1 MEKYMMSLAV
11 LADLF
16 IGDPKTKLHPVVLIG
31 MLIGWLEK
39 ILLRQ
44 SDTPAQKKRKGMVLV
59 CAVLM
64 IIYSISVLIAV
75 LLLSLGPWWFFG
87 GSIFFLVF
95 TIAPRSLAEAGIEI
109 RECLQAGDMGKART
123 RVSWVVGRD
132 TDRMDEAEVTR
143 ATVETIAE
151 NIVDGVISP
160 LFYFFLG
167 GFPMAMMY
175 RAVNTMDSMIAYK
188 NEKYIDFGYAAA
200 KLDDVFN
207 YIPARIT
214 ALLLIASAAIL
225 RYDWKKSAEIVRR
238 DADKHPSPNG
248 GYPESAVAGA
258 LHIRLGGMN
267 YYGGEEHFRAYMGD
281 AQEVLAGKHIDQTI
295 RLLYVATI
303 LFCVIGLVIE
313 LM

>member
-44 SDTPAQKKRKGMVLV
+44 SDTPEQKKRKGMVLV

-109 RECLQAGDMGKART
+109 RECLQAGDMEKART

-151 NIVDGVISP
+151 NIVDGIISP

-214 ALLLIASAAIL
+214 ALLLIVSAAIL

>member
-109 RECLQAGDMGKART
+109 RECLQAGDMEKART

>member
-281 AQEVLAGKHIDQTI
+281 VQEVLAGKHIDQTI